1 MDSPY
6 DFLGIVFGGGVFTF
20 LGAVVTLFFTR
31 KKSQAETDKARAEIK
46 KLEEEAEKIKIE
58 NENMRTEQMNS
69 VMKQN
74 VELEKAR
81 EELKAKLYIANE
93 QNLMLSKEMQRY
105 RIELSENQRKLEDLL
120 KDQHKDIAEIKK
132 QTGQLPAQLPG
143 AMEHKDGS

>member
-1 MDSPY
+1 MNEILALVISG
-6 DFLGIVFGGGVFTF
+6 GIFTF
-20 LGAVVTLFFTR
+20 LGVIATLLFTR

-69 VMKQN
+69 VMRQN

-93 QNLMLSKEMQRY
+93 EKLMLSQEMQRY
-105 RIELSENQRKLEDLL
+105 RIELSENQRKFELLLEN
-120 KDQHKDIAEIKK
+120 QHKDIVEIKK
-132 QTGQLPAQLPG
+132 KTGQLPAQLPN
-143 AMEHKDGS
+143 AMEHKNDRT